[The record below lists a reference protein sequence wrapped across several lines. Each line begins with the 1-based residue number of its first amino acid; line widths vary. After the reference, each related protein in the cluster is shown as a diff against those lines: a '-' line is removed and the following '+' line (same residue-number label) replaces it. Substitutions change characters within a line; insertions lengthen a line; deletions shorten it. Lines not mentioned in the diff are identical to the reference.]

1 MRELNWERTTNPFAT
16 RWVRPGAISYQF
28 SDGFEADQLVARLR
42 DQKWRGRIVGPHG
55 SGKSTLLA
63 TLIAAIEKYGRKV
76 VHITLHDRQ
85 RSLPRSFSDSILQA
99 PHAAVTVIDGY
110 EQLGRFARLRLGRI
124 CRRRGCGLVISVHT
138 ESAARG
144 IPLLFRTH
152 TAQETVAQLIER
164 FLPSHQGIIALAD
177 ISASYEAH
185 AGNVRETFFA
195 LYDLFERRGKS
206 PRLASTAEVR
216 L

>member
-1 MRELNWERTTNPFAT
+1 MHELNCERTTNPFAT
-16 RWVRPGAISYQF
+16 RWVRPGAIPYQF
-28 SDGFEADQLVARLR
+28 SDGIEADQLVARLR

-63 TLIAAIEKYGRKV
+63 TLIAAIEKRGRKV
-76 VHITLHDRQ
+76 VRITLHDGQ

-99 PHAAVTVIDGY
+99 PHAAVIVIDGY
-110 EQLGRFARLRLGRI
+110 EQFGRFARLRLGRI
-124 CRRRGCGLVISVHT
+124 CRRRGSGLVISLHT

-152 TAQETVAQLIER
+152 TAQETVEQLIER
-164 FLPSHQGIIALAD
+164 FLPSHQGIIEHAD
-177 ISASYEAH
+177 ISACYEAH
-185 AGNVRETFFA
+185 AGDVRETFFA
-195 LYDLFERRGKS
+195 LYDLFERRRKN